1 MKKKKK
7 KPVAA
12 SRKTIIRRKTV
23 KARQKILIFRS
34 RFFHSYYVCM
44 VAIKICKKYVMRVY
58 QKKEKKKEL
67 NEYEQFRI
75 ILV

>member
-1 MKKKKK
+1 
-7 KPVAA
+7 
-12 SRKTIIRRKTV
+12 
-23 KARQKILIFRS
+23 
-34 RFFHSYYVCM
+34 M

>member
-1 MKKKKK
+1 
-7 KPVAA
+7 
-12 SRKTIIRRKTV
+12 
-23 KARQKILIFRS
+23 
-34 RFFHSYYVCM
+34 M

-58 QKKEKKKEL
+58 EKKEKKKKEL